1 MKFFKLT
8 DLLKSWSVW
17 GLGLITVT
25 PVLNENTGWI
35 TSVIPEKYQ
44 PMAISILGA
53 ITLIA
58 RAIKQKP

>member
-1 MKFFKLT
+1 MKFFNFK

-17 GLGLITVT
+17 GLSLITVT
-25 PVLNENTGWI
+25 PVLNDQTGI
-35 TSVIPEKYQ
+35 ISHLIPDAYQ
-44 PMAISILGA
+44 PMAVSVLGA

>member
-1 MKFFKLT
+1 MKLFKFK
-8 DLLKSWSVW
+8 DFIKSWSVW

-25 PVLNENTGWI
+25 PMLNDHTGWV
-35 TSVIPEKYQ
+35 SAFIPEKYQ

>member
-1 MKFFKLT
+1 MKFFPIK
-8 DLLKSWSVW
+8 DFFKSWSVW
-17 GLGLITVT
+17 GLSLITVS
-25 PVLNENTGWI
+25 PVLNDATGI
-35 TSVIPEKYQ
+35 ISHIIPERYQ